1 MTMSFLCSDCFDRSD
16 RKFLAALRIALGWL
30 FFYAGITKVLNPA
43 WSAKGYLLGA
53 KTFSGFYAWLASD
66 GVLPIVD
73 FLNEWGLTLI
83 GAALILGL
91 FTRISA
97 LLGAAMM
104 ILYWFP
110 VLDFP
115 KVDHGFLVDDHV
127 VYALA
132 LLALAAF
139 RAGRT
144 WGLDARWAKLP
155 LNAKIPKLRE
165 WLG

>member
-1 MTMSFLCSDCFDRSD
+1 MSFLCSDCFDRSD
-16 RKFLAALRIALGWL
+16 KKFLAALRVALGWL

-53 KTFSGFYAWLASD
+53 KTFAGFYAWLASD
-66 GVLPIVD
+66 GVLPVVD
-73 FLNEWGLTLI
+73 FLNKWGLTLI
-83 GAALILGL
+83 GVSLIVGL
-91 FTRISA
+91 FVRLSS
-97 LLGAAMM
+97 LLGALMM
-104 ILYWFP
+104 LMYYFP
-110 VLDFP
+110 VLQFP
-115 KVDHGFLVDDHV
+115 KIGANSFLVDDHI

-132 LLALAAF
+132 MLAFAAA